1 MEFLLASLVMQRK
14 VLTPSARPN
23 FCMLMIDGNV
33 FLPTTLR
40 ELCSRFHSSNLVPVE
55 CPIVVAASD
64 SGVYGA
70 GVSGQGNYSTY
81 EGRDIELDPAQPT
94 TCVLTVA
101 YIPPEGGSDG
111 GLPQPR
117 VKTFIASH
125 NFQNTR
131 NDDPSVDGVA
141 PVFTECAPADTFGTK
156 LAAVN
161 GENKPGGTSSS
172 ASCTNLTEPAGS
184 SGPPQP
190 VRRSSRATT
199 VTNSKAASQRVYPK
213 LTPPSSS
220 VPLEDADTVFLVGDH
235 HPPLMA
241 RTADWLQK
249 LLGEDTVVL
258 GGSTTCALC
267 IGSQMFPDPRPSIQ
281 ARVLVGVALRGVHA
295 LAISAKGYEGVG
307 PVFKIDTTADAQG
320 GPQAEKGKLLRD
332 VTVVSSEG
340 VAVRKST
347 ALSIF
352 QNEVCQASG
361 ESYPENISLG
371 VSASPA
377 ELLRCRS
384 GSGRCEDLDDEIE
397 EEARGAPPVAVNW
410 TFGGAVALD
419 DDVTPGQHARFLRS
433 TNRLVLEDAE
443 AAYHACGRRVEREG
457 GVVLSSISFTCCVR
471 PDRVELSGR
480 RVQQEREQRQQQQPD
495 GGDGD
500 AVVTRVM
507 VLHQQEMVRFIKTL
521 NAPAAGVFCDA
532 EFGPVAAMSAGIHP
546 KTAKSRFQGYT
557 SCAAVLCW
565 NPGSVGTKSRASSVS
580 QGL

>member
-1 MEFLLASLVMQRK
+1 VEGLVASLVRQRK

-23 FCMLMIDGNV
+23 FCMLMIDGDV
-33 FLPTTLR
+33 FVSTLPR
-40 ELCSRFHSSNLVPVE
+40 ELCSRLHSSHLVPVE

-70 GVSGQGNYSTY
+70 GVSGEGDYSTY
-81 EGRDIELDPAQPT
+81 EGRDIEFDPPPPT

-101 YIPPEGGSDG
+101 YIPPEVGSDG
-111 GLPQPR
+111 GPPEPR
-117 VKTFIASH
+117 VKTFIASQ
-125 NFQNTR
+125 NSQNTQSVG
-131 NDDPSVDGVA
+131 PSVDGVA
-141 PVFTECAPADTFGTK
+141 AVFMECAPAVTFGTK
-156 LAAVN
+156 LAAVH
-161 GENKPGGTSSS
+161 GQKPDGTSSS
-172 ASCTNLTEPAGS
+172 ASGTDLTEPAGS
-184 SGPPQP
+184 SGPPTQP

-199 VTNSKAASQRVYPK
+199 VANSKAASQRVFPK
-213 LTPPSSS
+213 LSPPSSS
-220 VPLEDADTVFLVGDH
+220 VPLEGADTVFLVDDH
-235 HPPLMA
+235 HPLLMA

-249 LLGEDTVVL
+249 VLGEDAVIL

-267 IGSQMFPDPRPSIQ
+267 IGSQMFPDPEEKAGNYSRPSF
-281 ARVLVGVALRGVHA
+281 VVGVALRGVHA

-307 PVFKIDTTADAQG
+307 PVFKIDTTADPQG

-340 VAVRKST
+340 AAVRKST

-352 QNEVCQASG
+352 QHEVCQASG
-361 ESYPENISLG
+361 ESYPEKISLG

-377 ELLRCRS
+377 ELLHCRP
-384 GSGRCEDLDDEIE
+384 GSGRQDPDQEII
-397 EEARGAPPVAVNW
+397 EEARGAPPIAVDW
-410 TFGGAVALD
+410 TFGEVVALD

-433 TNRLVLEDAE
+433 TNRLVLKDAE
-443 AAYHACGRRVEREG
+443 AAYHACRRRVEREG
-457 GVVLSSISFTCCVR
+457 GVVLSSIHFTCCIR

-480 RVQQEREQRQQQQPD
+480 RVQQPD

-507 VLHQQEMVRFIKTL
+507 ALHQQEMVGLIKTL

>member
-1 MEFLLASLVMQRK
+1 MESLVASLVRQRK
-14 VLTPSARPN
+14 ALTPSARPN

-33 FLPTTLR
+33 FLSRTRR

-55 CPIVVAASD
+55 CPIVVAESD

-70 GVSGQGNYSTY
+70 GVSGEGDYSTY
-81 EGRDIELDPAQPT
+81 EGRDIELDPPPPT

-111 GLPQPR
+111 GPPQPR

-131 NDDPSVDGVA
+131 NDGPSVDGVA
-141 PVFTECAPADTFGTK
+141 PVFTECAPAVTK
-156 LAAVN
+156 MAAVN
-161 GENKPGGTSSS
+161 GSASGTS
-172 ASCTNLTEPAGS
+172 LTEPAGS

-199 VTNSKAASQRVYPK
+199 VANSKTTSQRVYPK

-235 HPPLMA
+235 HPLLMA
-241 RTADWLQK
+241 RTGDWLQK
-249 LLGEDTVVL
+249 LLGEDTVII

-267 IGSQMFPDPRPSIQ
+267 IGSQMFPDPDERVRNYSRPSIQ
-281 ARVLVGVALRGVHA
+281 ARVVVGVALRGVQA

-307 PVFKIDTTADAQG
+307 PVFKIDTTADPQG

-352 QNEVCQASG
+352 QHEVCQASG
-361 ESYPENISLG
+361 ESYPEKISLG

-384 GSGRCEDLDDEIE
+384 GSGRCEDLDEEIE
-397 EEARGAPPVAVNW
+397 KEARGAPPIAVNW
-410 TFGGAVALD
+410 TFGEAVALG

-471 PDRVELSGR
+471 HDHVELSGR
-480 RVQQEREQRQQQQPD
+480 RVQQERQQRQQQQPD

-507 VLHQQEMVRFIKTL
+507 ALHQQEMVRFIKTL

-557 SCAAVLCW
+557 SCAAMLCW
-565 NPGSVGTKSRASSVS
+565 NPGSVRTKSRASSVS
-580 QGL
+580 QDS